1 MMDYSHFKTFEVRM
15 LAPGV
20 LGVAMNR
27 PRKRN
32 AQNRLMWVETGQ
44 LFSLISSDSDVR
56 VVVLSGNGKAFTA
69 GLDISALAD
78 TGSELSGGDEEIDV
92 ARKGLRI
99 EPGIAL
105 PQESF
110 TAIEK
115 CRVPVIAAIHG
126 ACIGAGI
133 DMSTA
138 CDVRYC
144 SQDAYFSIREV
155 AVGLAADVG
164 TLQRLPKVVGNDSF
178 VRELAYTA
186 RDFTSAEAKEFGLV
200 SRVFNTREE
209 MFGAALALAKSIAAM
224 SPIAVAA
231 TKRSLVFSRDNP
243 VSVGLEHVR
252 VLNMLN
258 LQSDD
263 LTKSAMAAFSKEKPT
278 FSKL

>member
-1 MMDYSHFKTFEVRM
+1 MRRCGEK
-15 LAPGV
+15 LASFLDLYP
-20 LGVAMNR
+20 LI
-27 PRKRN
+27 RKCE
-32 AQNRLMWVETGQ
+32 WS
-44 LFSLISSDSDVR
+44 FS
-56 VVVLSGNGKAFTA
+56 A
-69 GLDISALAD
+69 GIMAKIYGRLDITAAAQ
-78 TGSELSGGDEEIDV
+78 SGFGTSDGTDDP
-92 ARKGLRI
+92 ARRGLRI
-99 EPGIAL
+99 EPSIAL

-144 SQDAYFSIREV
+144 SKDAYFSIREV

-164 TLQRLPKVVGNDSF
+164 TLQRLPKVVGNDSI

-186 RDFTSAEAKEFGLV
+186 RDFSSAEAKDAGLV
-200 SRVFNTREE
+200 SAVFPTRDAMME
-209 MFGAALALAKSIAAM
+209 AAIALARAIAAR

-231 TKRSLVFSRDNP
+231 TKRSLVFSRDHS
-243 VSVGLEHVR
+243 VEVGLEHIR
-252 VLNMLN
+252 ILNMLN
-258 LQSDD
+258 LQSEDM
-263 LTKSAMAAFSKEKPT
+263 TKAAMAAFSKENPT